1 MKLALLTAALMIP
14 AWGQGNA
21 ELAQIEKI
29 YMLSM
34 GNGLDQYLANH
45 ITAENLFQVV
55 TDPAKADAV
64 FTDQIGAGFEQR
76 LKDLYPPAPPP
87 KEDKEEDE
95 KKKPE
100 GAIGSTPYTT
110 PPSSFS
116 RGKGNIFLVDLKSRR
131 VLWSIFERPKN
142 TTPDQL
148 NKTSDKIIDR
158 LRKEMK
164 GK

>member
-1 MKLALLTAALMIP
+1 MKLALLTAALLLP

-21 ELAQIEKI
+21 ELAQIEKV

-45 ITAENLFQVV
+45 ITAQNLFQVV
-55 TDPAKADAV
+55 TDPSKADAI
-64 FTDQIGAGFEQR
+64 FSDQIGAGFEQR
-76 LKDLYPPAPPP
+76 LKDLFPPDPPP
-87 KEDKEEDE
+87 KKEEE
-95 KKKPE
+95 EEKKPE
-100 GAIGSTPYTT
+100 GTLGANPYII

-116 RGKGNIFLVDLKSRR
+116 RGKGNIFLIDLKSRR
-131 VLWSIFERPKN
+131 VLWSIFERPRN
-142 TTPDQL
+142 TTPEQL
-148 NKTSDKIIDR
+148 NKLSEKIVQR